1 MENMEDVMSQL
12 KKQAK
17 KVETDQAR
25 LEQLVVKAH
34 GDGKSLR
41 EIAAVIGKT
50 PEGVR
55 KMVARVAGPLQIA
68 PGVAQ
73 NPGTATES
81 GESGELPGRP

>member
-1 MENMEDVMSQL
+1 MGNMEDVMSQL

-17 KVETDQAR
+17 RVEASQDL

-34 GDGKSLR
+34 GEGKSLR

-55 KMVARVAGPLQIA
+55 KMVARVSGPLRIA
-68 PGVAQ
+68 QGVAQ
-73 NPGTATES
+73 NPGNAQEADVPDGPS
-81 GESGELPGRP
+81 ERP